1 MRTKN
6 KVTQSSFCHCS
17 DTSDRC
23 WVVQITDSLDKKA
36 TEKLLLLRK
45 RSLINPSAPWF
56 PHSWWSAAEEMPSRV
71 HAALEWGSKGARTAL
86 FPVIS
91 HHHQHPHTWP
101 ALLQLSRTQLGVF
114 HMCSFS
120 FLSVYWSLIRK
131 SNNNNK
137 EKVILTIKAPSVL
150 LLIILFDC
158 SEGAPG
164 DTFDFLNVFW
174 FFIFLMFHIE
184 S

>member
-1 MRTKN
+1 MSQKGWAGAKHTEKFASHCSFSLLLLSICMMNPSRDKKSRTVQVRTKN

-114 HMCSFS
+114 HMCSF
-120 FLSVYWSLIRK
+120 
-131 SNNNNK
+131 
-137 EKVILTIKAPSVL
+137 
-150 LLIILFDC
+150 LFYQFT
-158 SEGAPG
+158 E
-164 DTFDFLNVFW
+164 V
-174 FFIFLMFHIE
+174 
-184 S
+184 

>member
-6 KVTQSSFCHCS
+6 KVTQSSFCQCS

-101 ALLQLSRTQLGVF
+101 ALLQLSRIQLGVF

-137 EKVILTIKAPSVL
+137 EKVILTIKAPSVH